1 MSEWSR
7 HPGWKW
13 WEPWSALAL
22 TPGQLEPHTPT
33 LCNRCFFPL
42 NPNDAPIHRLRIGGL
57 KLRNL
62 QLNADIILKIYV
74 SIKSSPLDG
83 TRPSLL
89 RGFMYIYQGV
99 RREPGVGVKERI
111 GEGGRR
117 GGFRADFPTVYML
130 ISNLTAL
137 VLELFIH
144 LNANLFFLSLA
155 LSSFVT
161 ITFFFFLETLDCWWK
176 NAN

>member
-1 MSEWSR
+1 
-7 HPGWKW
+7 
-13 WEPWSALAL
+13 
-22 TPGQLEPHTPT
+22 
-33 LCNRCFFPL
+33 
-42 NPNDAPIHRLRIGGL
+42 
-57 KLRNL
+57 
-62 QLNADIILKIYV
+62 
-74 SIKSSPLDG
+74 
-83 TRPSLL
+83 
-89 RGFMYIYQGV
+89 MYIYQGA

-111 GEGGRR
+111 GEGGWR

-161 ITFFFFLETLDCWWK
+161 ITFFFFLETLDC
-176 NAN
+176 

>member
-1 MSEWSR
+1 MS
-7 HPGWKW
+7 
-13 WEPWSALAL
+13 
-22 TPGQLEPHTPT
+22 
-33 LCNRCFFPL
+33 PL
-42 NPNDAPIHRLRIGGL
+42 
-57 KLRNL
+57 
-62 QLNADIILKIYV
+62 
-74 SIKSSPLDG
+74 KSSPLDG

-89 RGFMYIYQGV
+89 QGFMYIYQGA

-111 GEGGRR
+111 GEGGLR

-161 ITFFFFLETLDCWWK
+161 ITFFFSFWRHLTADGKMQINVHMESLALWIRDCESVPTEYSGKIRNRCLWLRSHRRSYTTILFLEFLLPEVFLLFYFIVS
-176 NAN
+176 ASSP

>member
-1 MSEWSR
+1 MS
-7 HPGWKW
+7 
-13 WEPWSALAL
+13 
-22 TPGQLEPHTPT
+22 
-33 LCNRCFFPL
+33 PL
-42 NPNDAPIHRLRIGGL
+42 
-57 KLRNL
+57 
-62 QLNADIILKIYV
+62 
-74 SIKSSPLDG
+74 KSSPLDG

-89 RGFMYIYQGV
+89 RGFMYIYQGA

-111 GEGGRR
+111 GGEGGW

-144 LNANLFFLSLA
+144 LNANLFSFSLA

-161 ITFFFFLETLDCWWK
+161 IPLFFFFFGDT
-176 NAN
+176 